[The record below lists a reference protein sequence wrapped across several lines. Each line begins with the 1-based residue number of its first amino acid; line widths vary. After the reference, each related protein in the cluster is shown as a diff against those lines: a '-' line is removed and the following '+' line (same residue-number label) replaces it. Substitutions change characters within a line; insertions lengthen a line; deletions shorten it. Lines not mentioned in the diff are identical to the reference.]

1 MNKRKPAKEK
11 KLRGNPGKQSIR
23 KEPSLCFDAPD
34 CPAKLNDGAK
44 VYWSRYSPYLVKT
57 KQLNVLS
64 ADLFAEYCN
73 VMSAIDDIELSIQE
87 CCKSRLQVNSIMDS
101 AGRERIEY
109 KEAALSQMNRQY
121 KRLALDYGKQ
131 FHLTPESMKGYY
143 NFDDDEEKDELI

>member
-1 MNKRKPAKEK
+1 MNKRKSSKEK
-11 KLRGNPGKQSIR
+11 KLKGNPGCRSVK

-57 KQLNVLS
+57 KQLNILS